1 MCQSFNFLI
10 HYIGE
15 VVGASSFSIG
25 HGAKTLKKM
34 TSVKMLHQA
43 SEVQNIAAYPLKTA
57 VSQARA

>member
-1 MCQSFNFLI
+1 M
-10 HYIGE
+10 
-15 VVGASSFSIG
+15 GAFSFSIG

-43 SEVQNIAAYPLKTA
+43 SEIQNIAAHPLKIA